1 MSKLASYDVAN
12 SLFDSMKNF
21 VVLGLCGRT
30 GSGCTEAANILG
42 KDFSD
47 LNLPLP
53 STETGGSIQDAEK
66 LILYNYAKKNW
77 VPFYQIKTSSLM
89 TGYLLEEET
98 PDTFTKDYLSHL
110 FSAGPKISSKIGRA
124 HV

>member
-66 LILYNYAKKNW
+66 LILYNYAKKTR
-77 VPFYQIKTSSLM
+77 FRFIKSRPVAL
-89 TGYLLEEET
+89 
-98 PDTFTKDYLSHL
+98 
-110 FSAGPKISSKIGRA
+110 
-124 HV
+124 